1 MGEELKKQYE
11 IRDLK
16 QELQIRTEQ
25 NAELYAKLCNAL
37 MQIEEANEVIKLYGT
52 PIYIEKYRDE
62 KCIVTETIPYTDPT
76 QAKDY
81 LKKWNV
87 K

>member
-1 MGEELKKQYE
+1 MGELLNLQYE
-11 IRDLK
+11 IMDLK

-37 MQIEEANEVIKLYGT
+37 MQLEDANRVIT
-52 PIYIEKYRDE
+52 SYIRNFPLEKYGPAESYCDRW
-62 KCIVTETIPYTDPT
+62 K
-76 QAKDY
+76 
-81 LKKWNV
+81 V